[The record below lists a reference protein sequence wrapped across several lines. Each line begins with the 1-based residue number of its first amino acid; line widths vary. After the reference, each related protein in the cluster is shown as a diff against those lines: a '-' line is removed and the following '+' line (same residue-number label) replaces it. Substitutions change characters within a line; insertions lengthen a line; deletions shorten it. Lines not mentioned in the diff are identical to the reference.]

1 MTAGSKDRD
10 ETYSEEETARRRDEV
25 VRRMLNTPPQPRKA
39 KADKPARKPKA
50 AKSRSG
56 KKLSRSNRL

>member
-1 MTAGSKDRD
+1 MDKSD
-10 ETYSEEETARRRDEV
+10 ETYSEEETARRREEV

-50 AKSRSG
+50 AKSTEKGGRS
-56 KKLSRSNRL
+56 RP